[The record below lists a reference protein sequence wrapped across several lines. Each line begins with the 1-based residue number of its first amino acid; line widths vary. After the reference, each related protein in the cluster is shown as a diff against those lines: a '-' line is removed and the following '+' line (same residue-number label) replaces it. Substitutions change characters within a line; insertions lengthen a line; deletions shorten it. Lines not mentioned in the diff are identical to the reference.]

1 MRALVFVVALLAGSA
16 AWAGD
21 AERIASQAGH
31 CWSLPGGLETPPSV
45 EFKLVLDA
53 DGKIKNATA
62 VTYSPKGNLGKAVVL
77 SALRALQD
85 CGPYKGASGT
95 IHVLMSAKTDFG
107 GQNPINPFKN

>member
-1 MRALVFVVALLAGSA
+1 MRGLVFMVALLTGSA

-21 AERIASQAGH
+21 AERIASQADH
-31 CWSLPGGLETPPSV
+31 CWSLPGGLESPPSV
-45 EFKLVLDA
+45 EFELVLNA
-53 DGKIKNATA
+53 DGKITNATA

-95 IHVLMSAKTDFG
+95 IHVLMKPKTSGED
-107 GQNPINPFKN
+107 QKPIDPFK